1 MYLLENIFSVY
12 LLRTTPMEMAQ
23 HDRTDS
29 WKIMVGNCVWQEN
42 IPLHLGSPRRHYYI
56 FKTTSQH
63 SSMPPEHI
71 TVSNITANIFLNHSM
86 TLWLQEHNLCVTGI
100 YRLLKTM
107 RTAPSWLSQSVLEV
121 FIKHAG
127 TLCLT
132 STGLVASVMS
142 YNLWDRINE
151 WSW

>member
-1 MYLLENIFSVY
+1 MLITKFFISITLTQQHHQRSSQYNLPSMYLLENIFSVY

-23 HDRTDS
+23 HDRTGS
-29 WKIMVGNCVWQEN
+29 WKIMAGNCVWREN

-107 RTAPSWLSQSVLEV
+107 RTAPS
-121 FIKHAG
+121 
-127 TLCLT
+127 
-132 STGLVASVMS
+132 
-142 YNLWDRINE
+142 
-151 WSW
+151 

>member
-23 HDRTDS
+23 HDRTGS
-29 WKIMVGNCVWQEN
+29 WKIMAGNCVWREN

-107 RTAPSWLSQSVLEV
+107 RTAPSWLSQPVQGNDKICRARSQLLLL
-121 FIKHAG
+121 
-127 TLCLT
+127 TLSPLSCLT
-132 STGLVASVMS
+132 RWWMKS
-142 YNLWDRINE
+142 R
-151 WSW
+151 

>member
-23 HDRTDS
+23 HDRTGS
-29 WKIMVGNCVWQEN
+29 WKIMAGNCVWREN

-107 RTAPSWLSQSVLEV
+107 RTAPSWLSQPVQGNDEICRARSQLLLL
-121 FIKHAG
+121 
-127 TLCLT
+127 TLSPLSCLT
-132 STGLVASVMS
+132 RWWMKS
-142 YNLWDRINE
+142 R
-151 WSW
+151 